1 MGTFFENFES
11 FADTPNGIKRLR
23 NLIIQLAV
31 QGKLERQNRNDEPAS
46 ILLEKVKIDKEKLIK
61 EKNIRKINQIS
72 SLLCDDIPFELP
84 NKWIWAKIGEISLVK
99 GGKRIPKGGSFSS
112 NPTPHIY
119 IQVTNMKK
127 GTIIEEK
134 LKFIDEDVYQSIKKY
149 FIEKDDLYITIAG
162 TIGEVGEVP
171 EKFHKMNLTE
181 NAAKIVFRGLNK
193 KYFLIALKS
202 NTVQEQFLEK
212 TNQQAQPKL
221 ALKRIAD
228 AIIPIP
234 PLEEQKRIVTKVDQ
248 LMILC
253 DELEARQQKKHEQRI
268 HLNNAA
274 LDKLLT
280 EPTPEEFAQNW
291 QRICDNFDLLYDVPE
306 TVGQL
311 RQAILQLAVQGK
323 LVAQDE
329 GDEPAAVLVEEIK
342 DEKERLIKEKK
353 IKNLKSSPSI
363 RPEEIPHHNPKNW
376 ELIRLR
382 DLGEICG
389 GGTPSKNKIEYWD
402 GEINW
407 FSPKDM
413 KNKHVNKS
421 KLRISDK
428 ALEET
433 HLRMIPVNSILMVAR
448 SGILKRYFP
457 VCINDVKC
465 TVNQDIKVLIPFIP
479 GITQYLQLILKGHQ
493 QFILENLVKGGMTVQ
508 SLKYAEFEQ
517 QPFPLP
523 PKKEQKRIVAKVD
536 QLMALCDE
544 LEAGLVQ
551 AQTEG
556 GELMEAVVH
565 HVLAE

>member
-1 MGTFFENFES
+1 MNLEMFLEQ
-11 FADTPNGIKRLR
+11 IKLLTEMPDGVQRLR
-23 NLIIQLAV
+23 ELILQFAV
-31 QGKLERQNRNDEPAS
+31 QGKLVSQDQNDEPS
-46 ILLEKVKIDKEKLIK
+46 FVLLQRIKSEKRVSKDRRILPVNTED
-61 EKNIRKINQIS
+61 
-72 SLLCDDIPFELP
+72 CPFELP
-84 NKWIWAKIGEISLVK
+84 ESWEWVRLRDIVEFHIGRTPKTKVSEYWDEN
-99 GGKRIPKGGSFSS
+99 GIPWVSIADMQ
-112 NPTPHIY
+112 HY
-119 IQVTNMKK
+119 
-127 GTIIEEK
+127 GTI
-134 LKFIDEDVYQSIKKY
+134 STTKKSVSHKAAREV
-149 FIEKDDLYITIAG
+149 FRVEPVQVG
-162 TIGEVGEVP
+162 TILMSFKLTIGKISILGIDAYHNEAIISIHPAFLELKDFLYRVLPQAAIGGETKGAIKGQTLNSESLT
-171 EKFHKMNLTE
+171 NL
-181 NAAKIVFRGLNK
+181 
-193 KYFLIALKS
+193 LIPLPPI
-202 NTVQEQFLEK
+202 QEQ
-212 TNQQAQPKL
+212 Q
-221 ALKRIAD
+221 
-228 AIIPIP
+228 
-234 PLEEQKRIVTKVDQ
+234 RIVSKVDP
-248 LMILC
+248 LMALC
-253 DELEARQQKKHEQRI
+253 DQLEARQQKKHEQRI
-268 HLNNAA
+268 RLNNAA

-280 EPTPEEFAQNW
+280 APTPEEFAQNW
-291 QRICDNFDLLYDVPE
+291 QRICDNFNLLYDVPE

-311 RQAILQLAVQGK
+311 RQGILQLAVQGR

-556 GELMEAVVH
+556 GKLMEAVVH